1 MSRSERYSLKIK
13 FVLLFRQQFLWTFHP
28 SVGLSQRSVMVVIV
42 AIAIKAAAAIKKRI
56 RIIARSNGM

>member
-42 AIAIKAAAAIKKRI
+42 AIAIKAAAAIK
-56 RIIARSNGM
+56 